1 MSGPDSPPQAAAPQP
16 GYFGVV
22 AAPPRSLCAQVRPAA
37 AARGDNARKSCLL
50 CSSNLFCRWIIFSG
64 LQFHPSSN
72 HVEWQQG
79 KCEQKR
85 GREDYSWHVACFFNF
100 EANRGTDAQE
110 ACSKSLMFS
119 YSLSSPL
126 GPAPSTPGIRS
137 GAKLSKRHQSI
148 SKRARVRQ
156 VGASIGAAHLC
167 SWPR

>member
-1 MSGPDSPPQAAAPQP
+1 MLRLPRTPTEFINSFIHPVPDKLISFFVITNFRHEASRRAVLRRPRANF
-16 GYFGVV
+16 FG
-22 AAPPRSLCAQVRPAA
+22 LH
-37 AARGDNARKSCLL
+37 
-50 CSSNLFCRWIIFSG
+50 
-64 LQFHPSSN
+64 FHPSSN

-100 EANRGTDAQE
+100 EANRGRDAQE

-137 GAKLSKRHQSI
+137 GAKLSKRLQSI